1 MFTSSLR
8 SHNFKSGN
16 ISGKIRHCASQYPL
30 CREFWH
36 HGNYDIVE
44 KILQKSWQTSDYELT
59 HMKIW
64 WQATHC
70 ITRQFKTIK
79 GIKEKQTLQY
89 NKQVSL
95 LVKKH
100 SLPSK
105 IGLNFCSVKK
115 IMSKNQILQKNWK
128 NFVYCFS
135 TLLQKVYFLSEN
147 SVSIP
152 FSKQLRKCKQTADK
166 SVNKLLCL
174 WTKNVVL

>member
-44 KILQKSWQTSDYELT
+44 KYCKKSWQTSDYELT

-115 IMSKNQILQKNWK
+115 SRAKISNSSKIWK

-147 SVSIP
+147 SISIHLN
-152 FSKQLRKCKQTADK
+152 KQLTKWKQTADK
-166 SVNKLLCL
+166 NVNKQL
-174 WTKNVVL
+174 TKM

>member
-1 MFTSSLR
+1 MFTCSLC

-95 LVKKH
+95 LVKKTQ
-100 SLPSK
+100 SSFKNRFEFLLSK
-105 IGLNFCSVKK
+105 KSRAKIKLFKNLEEFC
-115 IMSKNQILQKNWK
+115 L
-128 NFVYCFS
+128 
-135 TLLQKVYFLSEN
+135 LLQHTVTKVYFFYPKIQFQFISTN
-147 SVSIP
+147 S
-152 FSKQLRKCKQTADK
+152 
-166 SVNKLLCL
+166 
-174 WTKNVVL
+174 

>member
-115 IMSKNQILQKNWK
+115 SRAKIKSFKKIGRILSTALAHCYKSF
-128 NFVYCFS
+128 FVRKFIYI
-135 TLLQKVYFLSEN
+135 LS
-147 SVSIP
+147 V
-152 FSKQLRKCKQTADK
+152 K
-166 SVNKLLCL
+166 S
-174 WTKNVVL
+174 

>member
-44 KILQKSWQTSDYELT
+44 KYCKKSWQTSDYELT

-95 LVKKH
+95 LVKKTQ
-100 SLPSK
+100 SSFKNRFEFLLS
-105 IGLNFCSVKK
+105 KK
-115 IMSKNQILQKNWK
+115 IKSKNIKLFKNLEE
-128 NFVYCFS
+128 FCL
-135 TLLQKVYFLSEN
+135 LLQHTVTKLYFQSEN
-147 SVSIP
+147 SI
-152 FSKQLRKCKQTADK
+152 
-166 SVNKLLCL
+166 
-174 WTKNVVL
+174 